1 MIPALTRRLH
11 LAAAKRQ
18 AARNEA
24 WLMDLDD
31 QIKSGQY
38 ALARALERR
47 DTLRARI
54 LALESPGRLIA
65 EAIDRALI
73 GEVPCL

>member
-1 MIPALTRRLH
+1 MNILQLARLAILKRRYCREDEFC
-11 LAAAKRQ
+11 A
-18 AARNEA
+18 
-24 WLMDLDD
+24 DLED
-31 QIKSGQY
+31 QITSGQY
-38 ALARALERR
+38 ALDRALQRR